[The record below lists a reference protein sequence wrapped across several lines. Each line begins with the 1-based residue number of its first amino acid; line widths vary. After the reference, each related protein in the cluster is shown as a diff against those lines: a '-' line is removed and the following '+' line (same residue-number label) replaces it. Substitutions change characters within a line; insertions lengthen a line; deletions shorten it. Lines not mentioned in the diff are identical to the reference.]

1 MKIFKSLLIATVAI
15 ALTACSTTYKTEKT
29 EHEKI
34 ISLAMDQKSFYVL
47 GTEHDYQFA
56 RKDTQPIENLV
67 KSPYA
72 KKISY
77 IEASGEV
84 YNQKEVTAKLTL
96 IISPINFTDR
106 QQQDLIQNYGFR
118 LVKDI
123 SPDSLYWKNPAL
135 LSHLKKSPNLL
146 RHDYNFINGKIVEI
160 KNRESFVQQYALS
173 KPIQLKVDYVKR
185 GSQVNGTD
193 ATGVLIAPVVIV
205 AAIPIFLVWGLSCEI
220 GGC

>member
-1 MKIFKSLLIATVAI
+1 MKILKSVLITMVAVT
-15 ALTACSTTYKTEKT
+15 LSACSTTYKTEKT
-29 EHEKI
+29 EQEKI
-34 ISLAMDQKSFYVL
+34 ISLAMDQKNFYVL
-47 GTEHDYQFA
+47 GTEHDYQFS
-56 RKDTQPIENLV
+56 RKDTQPIEDLV

-77 IEASGEV
+77 IEASGEI

-96 IISPINFTDR
+96 IVSPVNFTDR

-123 SPDSLYWKNPAL
+123 SSNSLYWKNPAL
-135 LSHLKKSPNLL
+135 INGLKKSPNLL

-160 KNRESFVQQYALS
+160 KNRESFVQQYPLS
-173 KPIQLKVDYVKR
+173 KPIQLKVNYVKR

-193 ATGVLIAPVVIV
+193 AAGVLLAPVIIV
-205 AAIPIFLVWGLSCEI
+205 AAIPIFLVWGLSCEM